1 MAHRAC
7 IQLPFLEQV
16 HLVSANVFWP
26 KLIRWAIEIFGKGC
40 HDLQV
45 AIYGSLRVIP
55 TLEFLQ
61 HRFS

>member
-1 MAHRAC
+1 MADRAC

-55 TLEFLQ
+55 TLEFP
-61 HRFS
+61 